1 MPPLHFTATAV
12 ARATTVIT
20 LGLAAGHALATDGT
34 DVLRHNVKNVVV
46 IYAENRSF
54 DSLFGHFP
62 GADGLSTVL
71 DGKGQPTAAYV
82 PQKDRDGQTVLR
94 TLPQTWGGVTA
105 PGITDCP

>member
-82 PQKDRDGQTVLR
+82 PQK
-94 TLPQTWGGVTA
+94 TA
-105 PGITDCP
+105 TARRSCAHCPRPGAASPRRGPRQP